1 MLVPSDL
8 LYLTT
13 VISTTS
19 PKWMDATEEI
29 VPNFGAV
36 VHITTIFDSKSDGT
50 SMFLYQIWL
59 VPFFGLN
66 KNDHLVEQG

>member
-1 MLVPSDL
+1 
-8 LYLTT
+8 
-13 VISTTS
+13 
-19 PKWMDATEEI
+19 MDATEEI